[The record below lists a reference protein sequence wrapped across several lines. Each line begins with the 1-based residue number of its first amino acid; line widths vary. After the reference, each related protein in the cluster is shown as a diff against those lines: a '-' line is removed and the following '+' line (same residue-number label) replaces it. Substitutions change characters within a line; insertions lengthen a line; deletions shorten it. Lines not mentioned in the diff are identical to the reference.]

1 MVHINRVLL
10 KVVSGCLFGKG
21 NYDVSQI
28 NINRLLSEAK
38 AQAVFPLVFTV
49 VHKRIKIVDNSFST
63 QSNEEDD
70 ATDGLT
76 VDQYQQYNDLYLQI
90 SVANYQNFSEHGEL
104 HELMIANHISYVAM
118 KGLASAMYY
127 PETSLRSM
135 GDVDFL
141 VYPKDLEDAGQLLE
155 SAGFAIDHGEKEE
168 SKHIAYH
175 RPPMSIWKMHR
186 NVNGVPGGKVG
197 ERIQAEINKTI
208 DTAIEVN
215 VDGIV
220 CRVPDKFHHG
230 LIMLLHTA
238 SHLTSEGVGLRHL
251 CDWVVFASSM
261 RDDEFREL
269 FEVKLKDFGL
279 WRFAQALTLLGITYL
294 SAPERSWAAEAIEN
308 NSLTSEQLERLME
321 DILASG
327 NFGKKDAN
335 RYREIKY
342 ISDRGKH
349 IVSSDSIIRQGF
361 KTMNSKVYADY
372 RMIERHRILLPFG
385 YIAEG
390 VRYIGLLLT
399 GKRKSSGTREML
411 KEAAERKSLYA
422 SLELFKG

>member
-1 MVHINRVLL
+1 
-10 KVVSGCLFGKG
+10 
-21 NYDVSQI
+21 
-28 NINRLLSEAK
+28 
-38 AQAVFPLVFTV
+38 
-49 VHKRIKIVDNSFST
+49 
-63 QSNEEDD
+63 
-70 ATDGLT
+70 
-76 VDQYQQYNDLYLQI
+76 
-90 SVANYQNFSEHGEL
+90 
-104 HELMIANHISYVAM
+104 
-118 KGLASAMYY
+118 
-127 PETSLRSM
+127 
-135 GDVDFL
+135 
-141 VYPKDLEDAGQLLE
+141 
-155 SAGFAIDHGEKEE
+155 
-168 SKHIAYH
+168 
-175 RPPMSIWKMHR
+175 MHR

-372 RMIERHRILLPFG
+372 RTIERHRILLPFG
-385 YIAEG
+385 YVAEG

>member
-1 MVHINRVLL
+1 MHDIQILL
-10 KVVSGCLFGKG
+10 LQVIGAALFGTRISAFEKDALIAMV
-21 NYDVSQI
+21 NESK
-28 NINRLLSEAK
+28 L
-38 AQAVFPLVFTV
+38 QAAYPLVFSV
-49 VHKRIKIVDNSFST
+49 LDSQLQEKLSPEQYADCS
-63 QSNEEDD
+63 EDFFRY
-70 ATDGLT
+70 AIAGT
-76 VDQYQQYNDLYLQI
+76 
-90 SVANYQNFSEHGEL
+90 QNFAEHGEL
-104 HELMIANHISYVAM
+104 HELMTSNNMPYVAM

-127 PETSLRSM
+127 PEPNLRSM

-141 VYPKDLEDAGQLLE
+141 VYPENLEKAGKLLE
-155 SAGFAIDHGEKEE
+155 SVGFTIDHGEEEE

-175 RPPMSIWKMHR
+175 RPPMSIWELHR

-197 ERIQAEINKTI
+197 ERIQVEINKTI

-321 DILASG
+321 DILAGG
-327 NFGKKDAN
+327 NFGQKDAN

-372 RMIERHRILLPFG
+372 RMIKKHRILLPFG
-385 YIAEG
+385 YVAEG

-422 SLELFKG
+422 SIELFKG